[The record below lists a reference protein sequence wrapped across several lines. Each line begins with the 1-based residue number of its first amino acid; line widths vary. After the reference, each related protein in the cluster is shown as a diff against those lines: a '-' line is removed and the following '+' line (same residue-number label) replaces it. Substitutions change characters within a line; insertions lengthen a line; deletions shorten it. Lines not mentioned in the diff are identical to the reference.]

1 MKTARSSGVRG
12 RFFTTLQLLRNNF
25 ATGREHLSNIGAG
38 MGWQV
43 ARMLKQTLR
52 LIVLSLVLPAVVVP
66 GAHAAPTPLDLELLG
81 RTPAGGEATAEIAA
95 FDPKTKR
102 VFATDAE
109 NDQLDVFDFSKPTA
123 PLALAPIDLSAYGAG
138 PNSVVYLSSL
148 RAVAVAVEA
157 ANVGEPGSVVVFDA
171 KKGTHLASFPA
182 GALPDMVTTSEDER
196 YLLVAN
202 EGEPASDGSV
212 DPEGSVTVIDLKRGL
227 KKAEVETADFHDV
240 PLRGPVRVFT
250 PGSTV
255 EQDLEP
261 EYITV
266 NGDWA
271 WVSIQEANAVGLLD
285 IEEGEFVSVRSL
297 GFKNLGLPENAFDA
311 TDKDKAPTIEPHQ
324 GVYGMYQPDAISAF
338 TVKVR
343 VPDRWPSDWDWLGK
357 GFDDATDD
365 RQALH
370 GFQKPRYITRT
381 LIATANEG
389 DARDWDFF
397 AEEARVED
405 LALAPEVFPPTAG
418 DEKQLGRLTVTTT
431 LGNTDADPDYEQL
444 YAFGGRSMSLL
455 SPGGRVVY
463 DTGDQLERLSATL
476 DAASFNKDNATSNVD
491 NRSDN
496 KGPEP
501 EAVTTGEVGGHTYAF
516 LAAERSGMIY
526 AFDLSSTPGEAE
538 FAGWIN
544 TREGDLGPEGIELVS
559 RWESPTGKAM
569 LLVTYEISGTVAAY
583 SVTP

>member
-1 MKTARSSGVRG
+1 
-12 RFFTTLQLLRNNF
+12 
-25 ATGREHLSNIGAG
+25 
-38 MGWQV
+38 
-43 ARMLKQTLR
+43 MLKQTLR
-52 LIVLSLVLPAVVVP
+52 LIALSLAALAV
-66 GAHAAPTPLDLELLG
+66 AAPAALATPAPLDLELLG

-109 NDQLDVFDFSKPTA
+109 NNQLDVFDFSQPAT
-123 PLALAPIDLSAYGAG
+123 PLPLAPIDLSPYGAG
-138 PNSVVYLSSL
+138 PNSVVYLSDF
-148 RAVAVAVEA
+148 RAVAVAIEA
-157 ANVGEPGSVVVFDA
+157 ANVGEPGVVAVFDA
-171 KKGTHLASFPA
+171 KKGTPLVTFPA
-182 GALPDMVTTSEDER
+182 GALPDMVTTTEDGR

-202 EGEPASDGSV
+202 EGEPADDGSV

-227 KKAEVETADFHDV
+227 KKAEIDTADFEGV
-240 PLRGPVRVFT
+240 PLRGPVRAFT

-261 EYITV
+261 EYITT

-271 WVSIQEANAVGLLD
+271 WVSIQEANAIGILD
-285 IEEGEFVSVRSL
+285 VEDAEFISVRSL
-297 GFKNLGLPENAFDA
+297 GFKNHGLPENAFDA
-311 TDKDKAPTIEPHQ
+311 TDTGAAPNIEPRPS
-324 GVYGMYQPDAISAF
+324 VYGMYQPDAISAF
-338 TVKVR
+338 SVKVR
-343 VPDRWPSDWDWLGK
+343 APDRWPSEWDWLGRFHRSK
-357 GFDDATDD
+357 
-365 RQALH
+365 
-370 GFQKPRYITRT
+370 YVTRT

-389 DARDWDFF
+389 DARAWSFF
-397 AEEARVED
+397 NEESRVSA
-405 LALAPEVFPPTAG
+405 LKLAPEVFPAG
-418 DEKQLGRLTVTTT
+418 ASTNSQLGRLNVTKT
-431 LGNTDADPDYEQL
+431 LGNTDADSDYEQL

-463 DTGDQLERLSATL
+463 DTGDQLERLSASL
-476 DAASFNKDNATSNVD
+476 DAANFNKDNAASNID

-501 EAVTTGEVGGHTYAF
+501 EAVTTGEIGGHTYAF
-516 LAAERSGMIY
+516 LGAERSGMIY

-544 TREGDLGPEGIELVS
+544 TREGDLGPEGIEFVS
-559 RWESPTGKAM
+559 RWDSPTGKAM

>member
-1 MKTARSSGVRG
+1 
-12 RFFTTLQLLRNNF
+12 
-25 ATGREHLSNIGAG
+25 
-38 MGWQV
+38 
-43 ARMLKQTLR
+43 MLKQTLR
-52 LIVLSLVLPAVVVP
+52 LIVLSLAALAVSAPA
-66 GAHAAPTPLDLELLG
+66 ALAAPAPLDLELLG

-95 FDPKTKR
+95 FDPKTEH
-102 VFATDAE
+102 VFATDAD
-109 NDQLDVFDFSKPTA
+109 NNQLDVFDFGNPAA
-123 PLALAPIDLSAYGAG
+123 PVPLAPIDLSAHGDG
-138 PNSVVYLSSL
+138 PNSVVYLPEF

-157 ANVGEPGSVVVFDA
+157 ANVGEPGSVIVFDA
-171 KKGTHLASFPA
+171 KKGTHLVTFPA
-182 GALPDMVTTSEDER
+182 GPLPDMVTTTDDGR

-202 EGEPASDGSV
+202 EGEPADDGSV

-227 KKAEVETADFHDV
+227 KKADIDTADFHGV

-261 EYITV
+261 EYITT

-271 WVSIQEANAVGLLD
+271 WVSIQEANAIGVLD
-285 IEEGEFVSVRSL
+285 IEEAEFVSVRSL
-297 GFKNLGLPENAFDA
+297 GFKSHGLVENAFDA
-311 TDKDKAPTIEPHQ
+311 TDKDKAPTIAAHA
-324 GVYGMYQPDAISAF
+324 GVFGMYQPDAISAF

-343 VPDRWPSDWDWLGK
+343 VPDRWPSEWDWLGRGLRRGGK
-357 GFDDATDD
+357 
-365 RQALH
+365 H
-370 GFQKPRYITRT
+370 GRRAKHGHSHGPRYVTQT

-397 AEEARVED
+397 AEEERVED
-405 LALAPEVFPPTAG
+405 LALAPDVFPPGAG
-418 DEKQLGRLTVTTT
+418 DESQLGRLTVTST
-431 LGNTDADPDYEQL
+431 LGNTDADPEYEQL

-455 SPGGRVVY
+455 KPNGRLIY
-463 DTGDQLERLSATL
+463 DTGDQLERLSASL
-476 DAASFNKDNATSNVD
+476 DAANFNKDNAASSID

-501 EAVTTGEVGGHTYAF
+501 EAVTTGVIDGHTYAF
-516 LAAERSGMIY
+516 LAAERSGVIY

-544 TREGDLGPEGIELVS
+544 TRDADLGPEGIELVP
-559 RWESPTGKAM
+559 RWESPTGEAM

>member
-1 MKTARSSGVRG
+1 
-12 RFFTTLQLLRNNF
+12 
-25 ATGREHLSNIGAG
+25 
-38 MGWQV
+38 
-43 ARMLKQTLR
+43 MLKQTLR
-52 LIVLSLVLPAVVVP
+52 LIVLSLAVLAATVPAALASP
-66 GAHAAPTPLDLELLG
+66 APLDLELLG

-102 VFATDAE
+102 VFTTDAE
-109 NDQLDVFDFSKPTA
+109 NNQLDVFDFSKPAT
-123 PLALAPIDLSAYGAG
+123 PLPLAPIDLSPYGAG

-157 ANVGEPGSVVVFDA
+157 ANVGEAGSVVVFDA
-171 KKGTHLASFPA
+171 KKGTHLVTFPA

-227 KKAEVETADFHDV
+227 KKAEVETAGFHGV
-240 PLRGPVRVFT
+240 QLRGPVRAFS

-261 EYITV
+261 EYITTS
-266 NGDWA
+266 GDWA
-271 WVSIQEANAVGLLD
+271 WVSIQEANAVGILD
-285 IEEGEFVSVRSL
+285 IEAAEFVSVRSL

-311 TDKDKAPTIEPHQ
+311 TDKDKAATIEPHQ
-324 GVYGMYQPDAISAF
+324 SVYGMYQPDAISAF
-338 TVKVR
+338 SVKVR

-357 GFDDATDD
+357 GLSDKTDG

-370 GFQKPRYITRT
+370 GSFHKPRYVTRT

-397 AEEARVED
+397 AEEERVED
-405 LALAPEVFPPTAG
+405 LALAPDVFPATVS
-418 DEKQLGRLTVTTT
+418 DEKQLGRLTVTST
-431 LGNTDADPDYEQL
+431 LGNTDADADYEQL

-463 DTGDQLERLSATL
+463 DTGEELERLSATL
-476 DAASFNKDNATSNVD
+476 DAANFNKDNAASNVD

-516 LAAERSGMIY
+516 LGAERCGMIY

-544 TREGDLGPEGIELVS
+544 TREGDLGPEGIEFVS
-559 RWESPTGKAM
+559 RWDSPTGKAM

>member
-1 MKTARSSGVRG
+1 
-12 RFFTTLQLLRNNF
+12 
-25 ATGREHLSNIGAG
+25 
-38 MGWQV
+38 
-43 ARMLKQTLR
+43 MLKQSLR
-52 LIVLSLVLPAVVVP
+52 LIVLSLAVSALVVP
-66 GAHAAPTPLDLELLG
+66 AAPAAPAPLDLELLG

-109 NDQLDVFDFSKPTA
+109 NNQLDVFDFSKPAA
-123 PLALAPIDLSAYGAG
+123 PLPLAPLDLSPFGDG
-138 PNSVVYLSSL
+138 PNSVVYLSEL

-157 ANVGEPGSVVVFDA
+157 ANVGEPGKVVVFDA
-171 KKGTHLASFPA
+171 KKGTLLATFPA
-182 GALPDMVTTSEDER
+182 GPLPDMIATAKDER

-202 EGEPASDGSV
+202 EGEPADDGSV

-227 KKAEVETADFHDV
+227 KKAEIETADFSGV

-261 EYITV
+261 EYIAAQ
-266 NGDWA
+266 GDWA
-271 WVSIQEANAVGLLD
+271 WVSIQEANAIGVLD
-285 IEEGEFVSVRSL
+285 VDEAEFVSVRSL
-297 GFKNLGLPENAFDA
+297 GFKNHGLVENAFDA
-311 TDKDKAPTIEPHQ
+311 TDTGATPNIEPHPS
-324 GVYGMYQPDAISAF
+324 VFGMYQPDAISAF

-343 VPDRWPSDWDWLGK
+343 VPDRWPGEWEWLGHFHK
-357 GFDDATDD
+357 SKYA
-365 RQALH
+365 
-370 GFQKPRYITRT
+370 TRT

-397 AEEARVED
+397 AEESRVSA
-405 LALAPEVFPPTAG
+405 LPLAPEVFPAG
-418 DEKQLGRLTVTTT
+418 VSANSQLGRLNVTKT
-431 LGNTDADPDYEQL
+431 LGNTDADPAYEQL

-455 SPGGRVVY
+455 SPSGRVVY

-476 DAASFNKDNATSNVD
+476 DAANFNKDNVASNID

-544 TREGDLGPEGIELVS
+544 TREGDLGPEGIEFVP
-559 RWESPTGKAM
+559 RWDSPTGKAM

-583 SVTP
+583 GVTP

>member
-1 MKTARSSGVRG
+1 
-12 RFFTTLQLLRNNF
+12 
-25 ATGREHLSNIGAG
+25 
-38 MGWQV
+38 
-43 ARMLKQTLR
+43 MLKQTLR
-52 LIVLSLVLPAVVVP
+52 LIVLSLAVSAV
-66 GAHAAPTPLDLELLG
+66 AAPATFAAPAPLDLELLG

-109 NDQLDVFDFSKPTA
+109 NNQLDVFDFSNPA
-123 PLALAPIDLSAYGAG
+123 LPLSLAPIDLSAFGDG
-138 PNSVVYLSSL
+138 PNSVVYLPDF

-157 ANVGEPGSVVVFDA
+157 ANVGEPGVVVVFDA
-171 KKGTHLASFPA
+171 KKGTHLVTFPA
-182 GALPDMVTTSEDER
+182 GPLPDMVTTTDDGR

-202 EGEPASDGSV
+202 EGEPADDGSV
-212 DPEGSVTVIDLKRGL
+212 DPEGSVTVIDLGRGL
-227 KKAEVETADFHDV
+227 KKADIETADFHGV

-261 EYITV
+261 EYITT

-271 WVSIQEANAVGLLD
+271 WVSIQEANAIGILD
-285 IEEGEFVSVRSL
+285 IDEAEFASVRSL
-297 GFKNLGLPENAFDA
+297 GFKNHGLVENAFDA
-311 TDKDKAPTIEPHQ
+311 TDTGAVPNIEPHP

-338 TVKVR
+338 NVKVR
-343 VPDRWPSDWDWLGK
+343 VPDRWPSEWEWLGS
-357 GFDDATDD
+357 G
-365 RQALH
+365 LH
-370 GFQKPRYITRT
+370 GEDGNGHGRKPLHGGYGHRPKYVTRT

-397 AEEARVED
+397 AEESRVSALN
-405 LALAPEVFPPTAG
+405 LAAEVFPATA
-418 DEKQLGRLTVTTT
+418 KSNSQLGRLTVTKT
-431 LGNTDADPDYEQL
+431 LGNTDADSDYEQL
-444 YAFGGRSMSLL
+444 YAFGGHSMSLL

-463 DTGDQLERLSATL
+463 DTGDQLKRLSATL
-476 DAASFNKDNATSNVD
+476 DGGNFNKDNAASNID

-501 EAVTTGEVGGHTYAF
+501 EAVTTGEVEGHTYAF

-544 TREGDLGPEGIELVS
+544 TREGDLGPEGIEFVPE
-559 RWESPTGKAM
+559 WHSPTGDPM

>member
-1 MKTARSSGVRG
+1 LCFRRRLSKLEPGRADTPAGGLDWGSPAGTKRG
-12 RFFTTLQLLRNNF
+12 IRGETRRPR
-25 ATGREHLSNIGAG
+25 ADR
-38 MGWQV
+38 
-43 ARMLKQTLR
+43 
-52 LIVLSLVLPAVVVP
+52 AVVERCP
-66 GAHAAPTPLDLELLG
+66 LFHQLSTSPEQLFNRPAALATPAPLDLELLG

-95 FDPKTKR
+95 FDSKTKR

-109 NDQLDVFDFSKPTA
+109 NNQLDVFDFSKPAT
-123 PLALAPIDLSAYGAG
+123 PLPLGPIDLSHYGAG
-138 PNSVVYLSSL
+138 PNSVVYLSNL

-157 ANVGEPGSVVVFDA
+157 ANVGEPGSVVVFDT
-171 KKGTHLASFPA
+171 KKGTHLATFTA

-227 KKAEVETADFHDV
+227 RKAEIETADFHGV

-250 PGSTV
+250 PGSTT

-261 EYITV
+261 EYITT

-285 IEEGEFVSVRSL
+285 VEEAEFVSVRSL

-324 GVYGMYQPDAISAF
+324 SVYGMYQPDAISAF

-357 GFDDATDD
+357 GLGEENDG
-365 RQALH
+365 RQTMH
-370 GFQKPRYITRT
+370 GYSPKPRYVTRT

-389 DARDWDFF
+389 DARDWD
-397 AEEARVED
+397 
-405 LALAPEVFPPTAG
+405 
-418 DEKQLGRLTVTTT
+418 
-431 LGNTDADPDYEQL
+431 
-444 YAFGGRSMSLL
+444 
-455 SPGGRVVY
+455 VY
-463 DTGDQLERLSATL
+463 DTGEELERLSATL
-476 DAASFNKDNATSNVD
+476 DPANFNKDNAASNVD

-501 EAVTTGEVGGHTYAF
+501 EAVTTGEVDGHTYAF

-526 AFDLSSTPGEAE
+526 VFDLSSTPGEAE

-544 TREGDLGPEGIELVS
+544 TREGDLGPEGIEFVS
-559 RWESPTGKAM
+559 RWDSPTGKAM